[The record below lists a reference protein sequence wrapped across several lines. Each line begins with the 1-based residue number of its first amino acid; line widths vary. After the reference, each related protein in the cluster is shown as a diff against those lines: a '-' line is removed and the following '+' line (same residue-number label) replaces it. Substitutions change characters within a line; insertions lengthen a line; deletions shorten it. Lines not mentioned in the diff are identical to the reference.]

1 MSILTDVTSK
11 SLEQNLDLR
20 LQRQEMLSSNLANI
34 DTPGFQP
41 HDVEFEGFLRRATEV
56 PEPEVAHGVSV
67 VRTSEMHMN
76 PADMRM
82 DGFPLD
88 DIVQRPDVE
97 NTLDGNGVDLDK
109 EAGRIAENSARYNV
123 ASELLRR
130 KIAIL
135 NYSITSVR

>member
-1 MSILTDVTSK
+1 MLTDVTAK
-11 SLEQNLDLR
+11 SLQQSLDLR

-34 DTPGFQP
+34 DTPGYQP

-56 PEPEVAHGVSV
+56 PEPEVAHGVAV
-67 VRTSEMHMN
+67 AQTQDMHMN

-109 EAGRIAENSARYNV
+109 EAARVAENAARYTG
-123 ASELLRR
+123 ASEMLRR

-135 NYSITSVR
+135 NYSISSVR